1 MMIPMSELRRLGPG
15 SQLTLPVFVD
25 DPLPIYCGD
34 VLKAWG
40 RPVVTRGV
48 LAVEVAALA
57 VPGGGRP

>member
-1 MMIPMSELRRLGPG
+1 M
-15 SQLTLPVFVD
+15 FVD

-48 LAVEVAALA
+48 LAVEIAALH

>member
-1 MMIPMSELRRLGPG
+1 MSELRKLGPG
-15 SQLTLPVFVD
+15 SQLALPVFVD

-40 RPVVTRGV
+40 RPVVSRGV